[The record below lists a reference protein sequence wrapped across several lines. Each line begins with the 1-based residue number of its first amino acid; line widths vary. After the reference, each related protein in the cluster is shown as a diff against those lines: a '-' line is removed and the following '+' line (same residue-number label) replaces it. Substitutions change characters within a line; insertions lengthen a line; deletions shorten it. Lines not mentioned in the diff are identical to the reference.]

1 MTKQKDDRR
10 PVSRE
15 ERRRVMV
22 ELLEGPGLRPMIL
35 AVVSLAVGAI
45 IAIAARGFAL
55 TDQLIG
61 YAVVG
66 LLLLAPLPM
75 LAGDATDALLIQ
87 AVRRRALSLEAYQR
101 TATSAVSTVVV
112 VVGMLVYPVVLTIG
126 GVDLLGIAVIAGA
139 FVLFGALPV
148 GNWIAGKLRRRREEP

>member
-45 IAIAARGFAL
+45 IAIAARGFVL

-66 LLLLAPLPM
+66 LLLLAPVPM

-87 AVRRRALSLEAYQR
+87 AVRRRAMSADAYQR
-101 TATSAVSTVVV
+101 TAVTAVSAVVV

-139 FVLFGALPV
+139 FVLFGVLPV
-148 GNWIAGKLRRRREEP
+148 ASWIAGKLRRRREEP

>member
-1 MTKQKDDRR
+1 MTKPRDDRR

-35 AVVSLAVGAI
+35 AVLSLAVGAI
-45 IAIAARGFAL
+45 IAIAARGFSL

-66 LLLLAPLPM
+66 LLLLAPVPM

-87 AVRRRALSLEAYQR
+87 AVRRRAMSADAYQR
-101 TATSAVSTVVV
+101 TAVTAVSAVVV

-139 FVLFGALPV
+139 FVLFGVLPV
-148 GNWIAGKLRRRREEP
+148 ASWIAGKLRRRREEP